1 MAGAVSGLLPL
12 EDKATAMRI
21 PSWSGKP
28 LAAQSGPAVSM
39 LIRKV
44 SGLRRYRL
52 PMVAM
57 TNTGPWAD
65 TRAMH
70 ISACVC
76 SRHRAVSQAAFRV
89 AAHAADDA
97 NPQESRERRWSRGL
111 PEATVAKKAGDGG
124 MVVDSRLKGRGS
136 ERPRP

>member
-1 MAGAVSGLLPL
+1 
-12 EDKATAMRI
+12 MRI

-28 LAAQSGPAVSM
+28 LAAQSGPAVST

-57 TNTGPWAD
+57 TNTGPQAG
-65 TRAMH
+65 TRALH

-76 SRHRAVSQAAFRV
+76 SRRRAVSQAAFRV
-89 AAHAADDA
+89 AAHAAVDA
-97 NPQESRERRWSRGL
+97 TPQGSRERRWSRGL
-111 PEATVAKKAGDGG
+111 HEATVEKKAGDWG
-124 MVVDSRLKGRGS
+124 MVVDCRLKGRGS